1 VARRSGKTGGGSRR
15 RPEQVGEVIRQVIAE
30 ALTREVR
37 DPRIGLVTLTRVE
50 TSPDLSH
57 ARIFVAFH
65 RDSSETD
72 LEPALVGLRSAAG
85 FLRGKVARALSTR
98 ITPELH
104 FDLDRGAE
112 HAARINALLEGLKQ
126 EPES

>member
-1 VARRSGKTGGGSRR
+1 MARKADRPGASRR
-15 RPEQVGEVIRQVIAE
+15 RPEQVGELVRQVIAE

-57 ARIFVAFH
+57 ARVFVAVPGDTAEAEQE
-65 RDSSETD
+65 RV
-72 LEPALVGLRSAAG
+72 LAGLRSAAG

-104 FDLDRGAE
+104 FELDRGAE
-112 HAARINALLEGLKQ
+112 HAARINTLLAELRP
-126 EPES
+126 EPEP